1 MEVDKLIGKAK
12 SEGRVALT
20 EAEAKRVLKH
30 YGVPVVDEVVVTN
43 MEEAITQA
51 EAVGF
56 PVVLK
61 GLGARLTH
69 KTERGLVKLNLRG
82 PEDVRKAVTE
92 ITEAAGDDLD
102 GEDTPSGAVQAP

>member
-20 EAEAKRVLKH
+20 EAEAKQVLKH
-30 YGVPVVDEVVVTN
+30 YGVPVVDEVVASGL
-43 MEEAITQA
+43 EDAIAQA

-69 KTERGLVKLNLRG
+69 KTERGLVTLNLRG
-82 PEDVRKAVTE
+82 PEDVRKAAGE
-92 ITEAAGDDLD
+92 ISEDAGDDL
-102 GEDTPSGAVQAP
+102 